1 MSKIGQALE
10 KAAKERLTIMKEK
23 PVVAE
28 SCGKTGDSK
37 MDPHIITYF
46 DSTSPIAEQYRTLR
60 TNIQSISQTKPP
72 KTLLITSAVNG
83 EGKTVTAINLAIA
96 MAHDPHKKVLLC
108 DCDLRRGRVGQF
120 MGLDHTH
127 GLSDSL
133 NNGINLTT
141 TLLNTDIENLKVLIS
156 GSPCSNPSELLG
168 SWRMKELLQSLKSQ
182 FDYLILDAPPV
193 TLLTDA
199 AVLSSQ
205 VDGVLFVVK
214 TAKTQRETVQHAE
227 SLLLQAKANIL
238 GYILTGLENYVPEY
252 IQRYF

>member
-28 SCGKTGDSK
+28 IRGKTGDSK
-37 MDPHIITYF
+37 IDPHIITYF
-46 DSTSPIAEQYRTLR
+46 DPTSPIAEQYRTLR

-72 KTLLITSAVNG
+72 KTLLITSAIHG
-83 EGKTVTAINLAIA
+83 EGKTITAINLAIA
-96 MAHDPHKKVLLC
+96 MAHDSQKKVLLC
-108 DCDLRRGRVGQF
+108 DCDLRRGKVDQF
-120 MGLDHTH
+120 MGLDHVP

-133 NNGINLTT
+133 NNGLNLNA
-141 TLLNTDIENLKVLIS
+141 TLLSTDMENLKVLTS
-156 GSPCSNPSELLG
+156 GNSCSNPSELLG
-168 SWRMKELLQSLKSQ
+168 SWRMKELLQNLKPQ

-193 TLLTDA
+193 TPLTDA

-214 TAKTQRETVQHAE
+214 TAKTQREAVQHAE

-238 GYILTGLENYVPEY
+238 GYILTGIQNFVPEY
-252 IQRYF
+252 IERYF